1 MLEQPRLGMGRL
13 WVASGCCQVYRAIMP
28 PRFSIWMVLAGVMAG
43 VIGGYLAGSG
53 VIGGTRL
60 AHGGKPDLREVR
72 KELAHQ
78 LSVETRG
85 EVLRSFDEA
94 VRRAA
99 QPKARD

>member
-1 MLEQPRLGMGRL
+1 
-13 WVASGCCQVYRAIMP
+13 
-28 PRFSIWMVLAGVMAG
+28 
-43 VIGGYLAGSG
+43 VIGGR
-53 VIGGTRL
+53 RL